1 MTDNEIDRWDVISF
15 RTDKRGITRRY
26 HLGVAFAPPNEDF
39 INVKFEALPLPDI
52 RGEVWVRL
60 FPEGTYK
67 GSSFDKTDNR

>member
-15 RTDKRGITRRY
+15 RTDKRGITRPY
-26 HLGVAFAPPNEDF
+26 FIGVAFAPAAEDF
-39 INVKFEALPLPDI
+39 ISVKFEALPLPDV

-67 GSSFDKTDNR
+67 GTKFDKIDNR